1 MFFEDKYEIFERC
14 LWYWWF
20 DGLFML
26 EWIDVKVNDF
36 ICVSSFFNLLLGI

>member
-26 EWIDVKVNDF
+26 EWIVCEGKWF
-36 ICVSSFFNLLLGI
+36 YLC